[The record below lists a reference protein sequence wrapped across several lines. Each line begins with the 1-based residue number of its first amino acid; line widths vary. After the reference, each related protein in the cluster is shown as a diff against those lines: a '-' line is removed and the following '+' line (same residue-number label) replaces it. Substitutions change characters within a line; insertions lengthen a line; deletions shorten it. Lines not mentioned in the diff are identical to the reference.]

1 VGLSPRWR
9 KRKASTTANALGSIW
24 QETVVVALV
33 GSQAVLSLDEH
44 GQQKTWPLTDWEEGK
59 PDDTGE
65 VRTQFGAAQRIPTF
79 GRDALVVGLRNT
91 VRHDDGAVLI
101 DLAPP

>member
-1 VGLSPRWR
+1 M
-9 KRKASTTANALGSIW
+9 
-24 QETVVVALV
+24 V

-65 VRTQFGAAQRIPTF
+65 VRTQFGAAQLIPSF
-79 GRDALVVGLRNT
+79 ARDALVVGLRNT
-91 VRHDDGAVLI
+91 VRHDGGAVLI

>member
-1 VGLSPRWR
+1 MGLSPRWR

-24 QETVVVALV
+24 QKAVVVALA
-33 GSQAVLSLDEH
+33 GSRAVLSLDEH

-65 VRTQFGAAQRIPTF
+65 VRTQSGVRSASLH
-79 GRDALVVGLRNT
+79 LVVMRWEWS
-91 VRHDDGAVLI
+91 
-101 DLAPP
+101 